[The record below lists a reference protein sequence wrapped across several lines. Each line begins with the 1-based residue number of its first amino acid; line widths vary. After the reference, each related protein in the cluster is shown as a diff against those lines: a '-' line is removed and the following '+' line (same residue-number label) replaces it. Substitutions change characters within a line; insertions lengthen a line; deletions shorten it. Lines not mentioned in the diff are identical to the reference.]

1 MERGKPIAQL
11 NSGDETMTR
20 AEFAKGSATFL
31 VVIVAG
37 LLSETY
43 LDRHLAAVETDKKA
57 TSRDG
62 TDGSAP
68 TTSCLQPTMKW
79 RRVSLLVRLP
89 RMCACP
95 RTLESLGSTTLE
107 SPK

>member
-1 MERGKPIAQL
+1 
-11 NSGDETMTR
+11 MTR

-43 LDRHLAAVETDKKA
+43 LDRHLAAAETDKKA

-62 TDGSAP
+62 T
-68 TTSCLQPTMKW
+68 
-79 RRVSLLVRLP
+79 
-89 RMCACP
+89 
-95 RTLESLGSTTLE
+95 
-107 SPK
+107 